1 MTTLKE
7 TLEVGESS
15 VSQGASHPKSE
26 SGHLRSDAVSL
37 DVPVRVHG
45 SRVTEIVRGITPH
58 TEPFEEQTTTMI
70 VFPQGGVLRMSTVV
84 SVGQAVVL
92 TNLKSRQ
99 DAICRVVK
107 VRTNPNLHSYIEIEF
122 THAQP
127 GYWGVHFASDAPA
140 PAKRSAPVA
149 PPVASIPAAPVAP
162 AVAPKPEVA
171 AKEKTVFEGPAAS
184 VPGLSLAELRGDAP
198 AVSGKSSPGAK
209 VAEEAEEA
217 EELEV
222 GSQAIEESPAGKES
236 ATFGRSAASSSLG
249 APRAASREFGSRL
262 EYGTLGAA
270 SQAAETGQGE
280 GRNWFLMAACA
291 AVLFAAVGGGAFYF
305 YSRSATRLAISA
317 PAAPELPA
325 RADAVENPA
334 SVPPAASESASRHA
348 SAPSPAPPVAVHTT
362 DAVPARPGKPAGSED
377 KPTPSTKQKASSAA
391 SAVPDMFGA
400 LNAHPVSSGRAT
412 DGSREAAPSIDPG
425 MATGNETSG
434 LPAVAVPPVNLAPP
448 TQPAAAGPVSVGG
461 EVRPPKVVSPVSPVY
476 PAIARQANVQGN
488 VVVRVTIDKA
498 GNVSDARA
506 ISGPA
511 LLREAAVDALRRQK
525 YQPSTLNG
533 QPISIEML
541 VTVQFR
547 F

>member
-15 VSQGASHPKSE
+15 VSQGSSHSEAE

-127 GYWGVHFASDAPA
+127 GYWGVHFASDGPV
-140 PAKRSAPVA
+140 PTKKTAPVA
-149 PPVASIPAAPVAP
+149 PLAASIPAAPVAP
-162 AVAPKPEVA
+162 AVAPKSEA
-171 AKEKTVFEGPAAS
+171 AAIVFEAPAAS
-184 VPGLSLAELRGDAP
+184 LPALSLAELRGDAS
-198 AVSGKSSPGAK
+198 AVSRKSSSGAK
-209 VAEEAEEA
+209 VAEEA

-236 ATFGRSAASSSLG
+236 AKFGRFAASSSLG
-249 APRAASREFGSRL
+249 APPAASREFGSRL

-270 SQAAETGQGE
+270 SQAAETGRGE
-280 GRNWFLMAACA
+280 GRNWFLIVACVV
-291 AVLFAAVGGGAFYF
+291 VLFAALGGGAFYF
-305 YSRSATRLAISA
+305 YSRPATRLAISA

-325 RADAVENPA
+325 RADAAENPVSA
-334 SVPPAASESASRHA
+334 PQPASESASPHPSTPS
-348 SAPSPAPPVAVHTT
+348 SAPAVAVHTT
-362 DAVPARPGKPAGSED
+362 DATPARPGKSAATEN
-377 KPTPSTKQKASSAA
+377 KPNPSTRQKASSAA
-391 SAVPDMFGA
+391 PAMPDMFGA

-412 DGSREAAPSIDPG
+412 EGAREAAPSIDPG
-425 MATGNETSG
+425 MATGNETA
-434 LPAVAVPPVNLAPP
+434 LPALAAPSVSLALP
-448 TQPAAAGPVSVGG
+448 TQPAPEGPVSVGG
-461 EVRPPKVVSPVSPVY
+461 EVKPPKVVTSVVPPY
-476 PAIARQANVQGN
+476 PGIARQANVQGN
-488 VVVRVTIDKA
+488 VVVRVVIDKA
-498 GNVSDARA
+498 GNVSDAHA

-511 LLREAAVDALRRQK
+511 LLREAAVDALRGRK

-533 QPISIEML
+533 QPISVEML
-541 VTVQFR
+541 VTIQFR
-547 F
+547 L